1 MSIKILYLQK
11 NILDFCSEGIT
22 IFKFDV
28 LWMYSD
34 YCYYDEDEIPRLRDN
49 AAKEIKDS
57 YEHYKE
63 QKWKLLERDKVK
75 KKENAS

>member
-1 MSIKILYLQK
+1 M
-11 NILDFCSEGIT
+11 
-22 IFKFDV
+22 FKFDV

-49 AAKEIKDS
+49 APMEIKDS

-75 KKENAS
+75 KRKMLLKLVVKWIKERYGNKDVKLRR

>member
-1 MSIKILYLQK
+1 M
-11 NILDFCSEGIT
+11 
-22 IFKFDV
+22 FKFDV

-34 YCYYDEDEIPRLRDN
+34 YCYYDEDERPRLRDN
-49 AAKEIKDS
+49 APKEIKDS

>member
-1 MSIKILYLQK
+1 
-11 NILDFCSEGIT
+11 
-22 IFKFDV
+22 
-28 LWMYSD
+28 MYSD

>member
-1 MSIKILYLQK
+1 M
-11 NILDFCSEGIT
+11 
-22 IFKFDV
+22 FKFDV

-49 AAKEIKDS
+49 APKEIKDS

-63 QKWKLLERDKVK
+63 QKRQLLERDKNRRK
-75 KKENAS
+75 LKAS